1 MVDIIAPFS
10 IIFKDFF
17 GLLTCS
23 TIKFFFYHSIVVFFS
38 SFPYKWSRESM
49 PTEEY
54 SCIFIVFLFYI
65 PNHFNLNISLLF
77 SFYFSSIKQSLFLFI
92 SYIFLFFL
100 FLKYLL
106 SLYFFSPYQTKPYKR
121 WYISDLRDTNPI
133 NCIYTYTIFNKKKI
147 HTLIILERQKHILS

>member
-1 MVDIIAPFS
+1 MLPFHPHGS
-10 IIFKDFF
+10 
-17 GLLTCS
+17 
-23 TIKFFFYHSIVVFFS
+23 
-38 SFPYKWSRESM
+38 PM

-133 NCIYTYTIFNKKKI
+133 NCIYTYTIFNKKKNP
-147 HTLIILERQKHILS
+147 HFNNFRETKTYFILKILQISNFLKKNRISQAVLLTCHH